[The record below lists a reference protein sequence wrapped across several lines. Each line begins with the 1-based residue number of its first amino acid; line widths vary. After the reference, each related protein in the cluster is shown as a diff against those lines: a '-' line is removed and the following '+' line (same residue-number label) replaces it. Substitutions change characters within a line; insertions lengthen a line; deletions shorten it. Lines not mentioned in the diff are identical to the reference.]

1 MLTQCPSCKTV
12 FNVKPEQL
20 SAAHGKVRC
29 SRCHSIFNAR
39 ENQYT
44 APESSTPAAKPPVEK
59 PAPAT
64 KPQTQKPKPQTTAA
78 EKPPKQA
85 ASKPAAE
92 TAPPAAKKPA
102 AETPPPPPQ
111 KEQKA
116 ESETPS
122 DEWFDLTPSPAMKA
136 KPAPAKKATPPTT
149 EQPHTVAAPIS
160 VEEELN
166 EDLFK
171 LFDEPEFVEPAPTS
185 AKATTKPDEAE
196 KQTEIE
202 EMMGASAAPSATVEE
217 PESEAIE
224 AEDTPREEE
233 ETNAPG
239 SYSLPPQLESRPVR
253 ATLRTLFLG
262 LSNLMLIAALVLQYA
277 YQHRIPLRDNE
288 TLRPWLD
295 TLCQLTD
302 CPLPPKRDPDKIE
315 LVDNMMQSHPRYQN
329 SLLVTATLINR
340 ADYAQ
345 PYPIVEITMTD
356 LQQKVV
362 AQRTFTPEEYL
373 AGDFSKMG
381 FTPNVEVPLMLEL
394 TDPGNNA
401 VGFKFDFY

>member
-1 MLTQCPSCKTV
+1 MLTQCPSCKTI

-39 ENQYT
+39 QNQYS
-44 APESSTPAAKPPVEK
+44 APEQGTPPSKPPVEK
-59 PAPAT
+59 TTPTARPQPKKTEASAVVEKKPQPQPPT
-64 KPQTQKPKPQTTAA
+64 KPAVKTT
-78 EKPPKQA
+78 
-85 ASKPAAE
+85 
-92 TAPPAAKKPA
+92 PPAAKKPIKA
-102 AETPPPPPQ
+102 TPPPSP
-111 KEQKA
+111 KEV
-116 ESETPS
+116 ETETAT
-122 DEWFDLTPSPAMKA
+122 DEWFDLTPSPAAKG
-136 KPAPAKKATPPTT
+136 KPAPAKKAPPSKKEP
-149 EQPHTVAAPIS
+149 EQPPVTPAPIS

-171 LFDEPEFVEPAPTS
+171 LFDEPEFIESVEIA
-185 AKATTKPDEAE
+185 AKESKKPDESE
-196 KQTEIE
+196 KPTDTEDSTSSSDE
-202 EMMGASAAPSATVEE
+202 PSADAEDAASET
-217 PESEAIE
+217 SEAN
-224 AEDTPREEE
+224 APPQEEE
-233 ETNAPG
+233 KGETPD

-253 ATLRTLFLG
+253 TTLRTIS
-262 LSNLMLIAALVLQYA
+262 LSLSILMLVAALVLQYA
-277 YQHRIPLRDNE
+277 YQHRIPLRENE

-295 TLCQLTD
+295 TMCQLTD
-302 CPLPPKRDPDKIE
+302 CPMPPKRDPDKIE

-373 AGDFSKMG
+373 AGDFSRMG